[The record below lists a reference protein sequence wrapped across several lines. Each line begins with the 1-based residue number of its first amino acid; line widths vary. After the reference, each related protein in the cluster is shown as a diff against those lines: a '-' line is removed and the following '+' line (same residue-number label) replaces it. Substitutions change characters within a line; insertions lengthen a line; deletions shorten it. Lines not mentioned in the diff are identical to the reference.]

1 MNLQDYLPL
10 YLLLE
15 HNFPKDRSWPD
26 EPWCLIKSAY
36 YFDVQEKL
44 YHEAKDWCRQSN
56 HGEMVVD
63 AIALSTHTVF
73 EDVVLIVAF
82 KGDANKVEHHFGSLP
97 TFFDLKMQLI
107 GILQNYVLDHQSS
120 K

>member
-15 HNFPKDRSWPD
+15 HNFPKDRNWPD
-26 EPWCLIKSAY
+26 ELWCLIKSAY
-36 YFDVQEKL
+36 YFDAQEKL
-44 YHEAKDWCRQSN
+44 YQEAKDWCRQSN

-63 AIALSTHTVF
+63 AIALSTHTIF

-82 KGDANKVEHHFGSLP
+82 KGDANKVEHHFGSFP